1 MNNPSSILHE
11 IYSHFVA
18 WYHFHKYEKR
28 FRNFGD
34 NTFINKPLRINH
46 PENISLGHHVRIG
59 NQTWLAA
66 TPLAGEINCELI
78 FKDGAMIGD
87 YNHIYATGKIVI
99 EENALTAN
107 FVYISDNLHS
117 YEDIDTPIT
126 KQPIKQLR
134 PVVIGEGS
142 WLGEH
147 VCVIG
152 ASVGK
157 HCVIGANSVVTHDI
171 PDYCVAVG
179 SPAHIIKR
187 YNSKTHLWEK
197 TDENG
202 CFL

>member
-1 MNNPSSILHE
+1 MIKPLTILHKV
-11 IYSHFVA
+11 YSRFVGF
-18 WYHFHKYEKR
+18 YHFRKYKMI
-28 FRNFGD
+28 FRNFGG
-34 NTFINKPLRINH
+34 NSYVNKPLRINH
-46 PENISLGHHVRIG
+46 PENISIGHSVRVGI
-59 NQTWLAA
+59 QTWLAA
-66 TPLAGEINCELI
+66 APLTGNKNCELV
-78 FKDGAMIGD
+78 FKDGVMIGD

-99 EENALTAN
+99 ENDVLTAN

-117 YEDIDTPIT
+117 FEDIGKPIT

-157 HCVIGANSVVTHDI
+157 HSVIGANSVVTHDV

-179 SPAHIIKR
+179 SPARIIKR
-187 YNSKTHLWEK
+187 YNPNSQLWEK
-197 TDENG
+197 TDEYGN
-202 CFL
+202 FL